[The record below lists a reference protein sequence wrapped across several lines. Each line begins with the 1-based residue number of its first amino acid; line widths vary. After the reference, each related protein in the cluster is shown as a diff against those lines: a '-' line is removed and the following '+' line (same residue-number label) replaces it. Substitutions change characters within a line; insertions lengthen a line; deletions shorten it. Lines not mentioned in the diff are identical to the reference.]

1 MRCPYCSRI
10 DDKVIDSR
18 TAREG
23 EVIRRRRECLKCKRR
38 FTTYERIEEN
48 LPVLV
53 KKDNRRE
60 TFDRSK
66 IMAGLKKAVIGALT
80 LLVTAGAGWVATNVF
95 GGGSDTAEVVSPPPI
110 EVNINNENN
119 QTQAAPTVGVIESTD
134 TVEAE
139 ETDPAKKKP
148 KW

>member
-1 MRCPYCSRI
+1 MG
-10 DDKVIDSR
+10 D
-18 TAREG
+18 
-23 EVIRRRRECLKCKRR
+23 
-38 FTTYERIEEN
+38 TTESGM
-48 LPVLV
+48 
-53 KKDNRRE
+53 D
-60 TFDRSK
+60 
-66 IMAGLKKAVIGALT
+66 GLKKAVIGGLT

-119 QTQAAPTVGVIESTD
+119 QTQAAPTVVVIESTD

>member
-1 MRCPYCSRI
+1 MG
-10 DDKVIDSR
+10 D
-18 TAREG
+18 
-23 EVIRRRRECLKCKRR
+23 
-38 FTTYERIEEN
+38 TTESGM
-48 LPVLV
+48 
-53 KKDNRRE
+53 D
-60 TFDRSK
+60 
-66 IMAGLKKAVIGALT
+66 GLKKAVIGGLT

-119 QTQAAPTVGVIESTD
+119 QTQAAPTIVVIESTD
-134 TVEAE
+134 TVQAE